1 MPTSLATT
9 SAPLA
14 PTGAPEDASEWASA
28 HPALRHAAYELRAES
43 RARTIHLALQKLD
56 LLAASQTTLR
66 IHVLGANFRESADPA
81 LAFAPLVAL
90 LEGSDVEHLELLL
103 CGPNCCLEEPE
114 ADAAAKPSAPAAA
127 AREPW
132 WRSLF
137 MSRLRAALPPPAPAP
152 APPRVRLHVER
163 STQLYHEMDGAG
175 RCDLAVAFNAG
186 LWCYESWA
194 PTVRVATAGAAP
206 LLVTSY
212 NETEAAADEEMLA
225 GLDGVE
231 WLWTRE
237 PNPHASPVAEQ
248 RVPGTTP
255 QYENHVTQCVCGAAA
270 GRPTVPRPDPKHSV
284 WRHVPSFSS
293 MVAKPKR

>member
-1 MPTSLATT
+1 MAC
-9 SAPLA
+9 
-14 PTGAPEDASEWASA
+14 DQ
-28 HPALRHAAYELRAES
+28 
-43 RARTIHLALQKLD
+43 RARTIHAALQKLD

-81 LAFAPLVAL
+81 LAFAPLLAL
-90 LEGSDVEHLELLL
+90 LEDSAVEDLELLL

-137 MSRLRAALPPPAPAP
+137 MSRLRAASPPPPAPAP
-152 APPRVRLHVER
+152 APPRVRLHVVER

-212 NETEAAADEEMLA
+212 NETEAAADEEMLTS
-225 GLDGVE
+225 LDGVE
-231 WLWTRE
+231 WVWSRE
-237 PNPHASPVAEQ
+237 LNPHASPVAED

-255 QYENHVTQCVCGAAA
+255 QYENRVTQCVCGAAA
-270 GRPTVPRPDPKHSV
+270 GRETVARPDPKHAV
-284 WRHVPSFSS
+284 WRSVPSFST

>member
-1 MPTSLATT
+1 MSAVASPTS
-9 SAPLA
+9 SA

-28 HPALRHAAYELRAES
+28 HPALRRAAYDLRAES
-43 RARTIHLALQKLD
+43 RARTIHAALRRLD
-56 LLAASQTTLR
+56 LLAPSQTTLR

-81 LAFAPLVAL
+81 LAFAPLLAL
-90 LEGSDVEHLELLL
+90 LEDCDVDRLELLL

-114 ADAAAKPSAPAAA
+114 ADAAAKPSAPAPA

-137 MSRLRAALPPPAPAP
+137 MGRLRTASPPPAPPAP

-212 NETEAAADEEMLA
+212 NETEAAADEEMLTRM
-225 GLDGVE
+225 DGVD

-237 PNPHASPVAEQ
+237 NNPDASPVAED

-270 GRPTVPRPDPKHSV
+270 GRATVARPDPKHAV
-284 WRHVPSFSS
+284 WRAVPSLSS